1 MTEIDWT
8 PPAPRK
14 GLNGTW
20 DRFIGPGATNAE
32 QLVQFGLGIG
42 LAVALLTLL
51 FVRRDTLNWSGVQVA
66 VTIFFA
72 VDLFGGVVTNA
83 TAAAKRWYHR
93 EGYDNLPGHLP
104 FIVVH
109 GIHLVVFSAA
119 FRGMD
124 WAFVIVLFAYLLAAT
139 VILARVPL
147 YLQRPIGMALFC
159 GGYLLGMYLFV
170 PIAGTEWF
178 VPIFFLKLIVSH
190 LLKEAPFRA
199 G

>member
-1 MTEIDWT
+1 MHEIDWT
-8 PPAPRK
+8 PPPPRK
-14 GLNGTW
+14 GLNGYW
-20 DRFIGPGATNAE
+20 DQFIGPGATQAE
-32 QLVQFGLGIG
+32 QWVQLGLGVL
-42 LAVALLTLL
+42 LAVVLLAFL
-51 FVRRDTLNWSGVQVA
+51 FVRREALNWSVVQVA
-66 VTIFFA
+66 VVVFFA

-93 EGYDNLPGHLP
+93 EGHDNLRGHLP

-124 WAFVIVLFAYLLAAT
+124 WAFVIVLFGYLLAAT
-139 VILARVPL
+139 VIVARVPL

-159 GGYLLGMYLFV
+159 GGYLLGTYLFV
-170 PIAGTEWF
+170 PTVGTEWF
-178 VPIFFLKLIVSH
+178 VPIFFLKLLVSH

-199 G
+199 